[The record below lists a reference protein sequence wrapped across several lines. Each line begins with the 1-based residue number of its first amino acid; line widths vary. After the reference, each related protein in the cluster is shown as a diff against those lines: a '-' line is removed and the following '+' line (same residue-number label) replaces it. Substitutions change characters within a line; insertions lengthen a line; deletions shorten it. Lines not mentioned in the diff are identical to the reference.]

1 MTRNALPPET
11 RVVLLSGEEFQR
23 LERLSE
29 ILDAAVDPATRDFN
43 CDILFPDELK
53 RSSDVGRL
61 SDLIMTFP
69 MMAERRVVVIR
80 FYDEIKQAEI
90 REKIAEALKNV
101 PETTLVLIEGDKVA
115 LIPKPPARHIR
126 EETFKRIYEDKL
138 PSWIRKRFAKRGKR
152 VTDGGIALMIN
163 NVGDVLGELDG
174 EIEKVVIA
182 IDPEDTATERDVERI
197 VGMFRRHTVYALN
210 NAVGTGDFAEAVR
223 ILRSLMESE
232 KGKETYYTMSLASHI
247 MKIAGYHALVN
258 SGAPPQEARKT
269 ITEKPYFWTLN
280 RMDEQVRMFG
290 EAEVRRA
297 LTVLADTDSDLK
309 RSSIDNTLIME
320 LMLPRIMP

>member
-1 MTRNALPPET
+1 MTQNALPPET

-61 SDLIMTFP
+61 SDFIMTFP

-80 FYDEIKQAEI
+80 FFDDIHPEIRKKIAAEI
-90 REKIAEALKNV
+90 AKT
-101 PETTLVLIEGDKVA
+101 PDTTLVIVEGEKVA
-115 LIPKPPARHIR
+115 LSPKPLSRHLR
-126 EETFKRIYEDKL
+126 EETFKRIYEEKL

-269 ITEKPYFWTLN
+269 INEKPYFWKLN
-280 RMDEQVRMFG
+280 RMEEQVRMFG

-297 LTVLADTDSDLK
+297 ITVLADTDSDLK

>member
-1 MTRNALPPET
+1 
-11 RVVLLSGEEFQR
+11 
-23 LERLSE
+23 
-29 ILDAAVDPATRDFN
+29 
-43 CDILFPDELK
+43 
-53 RSSDVGRL
+53 
-61 SDLIMTFP
+61 MTFP

-80 FYDEIKQAEI
+80 FFDDIHPEIRKKIAAEI
-90 REKIAEALKNV
+90 AKT
-101 PETTLVLIEGDKVA
+101 PDTTLMIVEGEKVA
-115 LIPKPPARHIR
+115 LSPKPLSRHLR

-152 VTDGGIALMIN
+152 VTEGGIALMIN

-269 ITEKPYFWTLN
+269 INEKPYFWKLN
-280 RMDEQVRMFG
+280 RMEEQVRMFG

-297 LTVLADTDSDLK
+297 ITVLADTDSDLK

>member
-1 MTRNALPPET
+1 
-11 RVVLLSGEEFQR
+11 

-43 CDILFPDELK
+43 CDILFSDELK

-80 FYDEIKQAEI
+80 FFDDIHPEIRKKIAAEI
-90 REKIAEALKNV
+90 AKT
-101 PETTLVLIEGDKVA
+101 PDTTLMIVEGEKVA
-115 LIPKPPARHIR
+115 LSPKPLSRHLR

-152 VTDGGIALMIN
+152 VTEGGIALMIN

-269 ITEKPYFWTLN
+269 INEKPYFWKLN

-297 LTVLADTDSDLK
+297 ITVLADTDSDLK